1 MTAARGIGHAAE
13 VDGMLALTV
22 ADEIRSGLAILSDEE
37 IEADAAKLWSKVS
50 DVGDVEDLARVRGVA
65 IEMDRGLPAG
75 IDGLALP
82 HALVVRPSRQRA
94 LVVLRILH
102 ELAHHLLG
110 RSRAHTHA
118 DAWRLTLAL
127 AWPVQ
132 RIKRGLPC
140 LEVPEWARMMRVLC
154 VQESRLIP
162 AA

>member
-1 MTAARGIGHAAE
+1 
-13 VDGMLALTV
+13 MLALTV

-37 IEADAAKLWSKVS
+37 IEADANRLWSKVS
-50 DVGDVEDLARVRGVA
+50 DVADVEDLARARKVK
-65 IEMDRGLPAG
+65 IEPDRALPDG

-94 LVVLRILH
+94 LWVLRILH

-118 DAWRLTLAL
+118 DTWRLTLAL
-127 AWPVQ
+127 AWPAR
-132 RIKRGLPC
+132 RIKDGLPC
-140 LEVPEWARMMRVLC
+140 LEIPEWARMLRVLC
-154 VQESRLIP
+154 VQESRMIP